1 MRTVNK
7 FIFTG
12 LFFVLAVCAFAQ
24 AQDSIVHAD
33 TTVITAQ
40 DVTVVPPDSL
50 KAADSL
56 QVMTDT
62 VPPKKTKVYLR
73 LFGRDSIRHNLQT
86 IGCLQAVRRDDCHIL
101 CGNNSSIC
109 MHNTILGLCKGTDRQ
124 HKKQTCENK
133 FIYSPHSLIQPGY
146 WKSQL
151 RQPSLIRTYVLFCF
165 LMIQSCSS
173 SSRFRDSTIDFKA

>member
-40 DVTVVPPDSL
+40 DVTVAPPDSL

-56 QVMTDT
+56 QVD
-62 VPPKKTKVYLR
+62 
-73 LFGRDSIRHNLQT
+73 
-86 IGCLQAVRRDDCHIL
+86 
-101 CGNNSSIC
+101 
-109 MHNTILGLCKGTDRQ
+109 
-124 HKKQTCENK
+124 
-133 FIYSPHSLIQPGY
+133 GY
-146 WKSQL
+146 CPAQKDEGIPDPFQYA
-151 RQPSLIRTYVLFCF
+151 I
-165 LMIQSCSS
+165 
-173 SSRFRDSTIDFKA
+173 FR

>member
-62 VPPKKTKVYLR
+62 VPPKKTKVYLIHSNTLSFDKAVKPDAQILNGDVCFR
-73 LFGRDSIRHNLQT
+73 HDSSYMYCDSAYFFEQTNSLEAFSNVRMEQGDTLFVYGDYLFYDGNTQVAYLRENVRMENGQVTLFTDSLNY
-86 IGCLQAVRRDDCHIL
+86 ASRR
-101 CGNNSSIC
+101 
-109 MHNTILGLCKGTDRQ
+109 
-124 HKKQTCENK
+124 
-133 FIYSPHSLIQPGY
+133 
-146 WKSQL
+146 
-151 RQPSLIRTYVLFCF
+151 
-165 LMIQSCSS
+165 
-173 SSRFRDSTIDFKA
+173 

>member
-62 VPPKKTKVYLR
+62 VPPKKTKVYLIHSNTLSFDKAVKPDAQILNGDVCFR
-73 LFGRDSIRHNLQT
+73 HDSSYMY
-86 IGCLQAVRRDDCHIL
+86 CDSAY
-101 CGNNSSIC
+101 
-109 MHNTILGLCKGTDRQ
+109 
-124 HKKQTCENK
+124 
-133 FIYSPHSLIQPGY
+133 F
-146 WKSQL
+146 
-151 RQPSLIRTYVLFCF
+151 
-165 LMIQSCSS
+165 
-173 SSRFRDSTIDFKA
+173 FRADQFARSFQ

>member
-62 VPPKKTKVYLR
+62 VPPKKTKVYLIR
-73 LFGRDSIRHNLQT
+73 IRCCGYDPFGR
-86 IGCLQAVRRDDCHIL
+86 A
-101 CGNNSSIC
+101 
-109 MHNTILGLCKGTDRQ
+109 RQ
-124 HKKQTCENK
+124 K
-133 FIYSPHSLIQPGY
+133 
-146 WKSQL
+146 
-151 RQPSLIRTYVLFCF
+151 
-165 LMIQSCSS
+165 
-173 SSRFRDSTIDFKA
+173 

>member
-40 DVTVVPPDSL
+40 DVTVAPPDSL

-62 VPPKKTKVYLR
+62 VPPKKTKVYLIHSHPNWCSTQMHFNPAFISPDLHFCKSRVDSFCSVFVCIYICNKTFDSCHRMLPAFILLLLYIFIGR
-73 LFGRDSIRHNLQT
+73 L
-86 IGCLQAVRRDDCHIL
+86 
-101 CGNNSSIC
+101 
-109 MHNTILGLCKGTDRQ
+109 
-124 HKKQTCENK
+124 
-133 FIYSPHSLIQPGY
+133 
-146 WKSQL
+146 
-151 RQPSLIRTYVLFCF
+151 
-165 LMIQSCSS
+165 
-173 SSRFRDSTIDFKA
+173 

>member
-40 DVTVVPPDSL
+40 DVTVAPPDSL

-56 QVMTDT
+56 
-62 VPPKKTKVYLR
+62 
-73 LFGRDSIRHNLQT
+73 
-86 IGCLQAVRRDDCHIL
+86 
-101 CGNNSSIC
+101 
-109 MHNTILGLCKGTDRQ
+109 
-124 HKKQTCENK
+124 
-133 FIYSPHSLIQPGY
+133 
-146 WKSQL
+146 
-151 RQPSLIRTYVLFCF
+151 
-165 LMIQSCSS
+165 
-173 SSRFRDSTIDFKA
+173 

>member
-40 DVTVVPPDSL
+40 DVTVAPPDSL

-62 VPPKKTKVYLR
+62 VPPKKTKVYL
-73 LFGRDSIRHNLQT
+73 
-86 IGCLQAVRRDDCHIL
+86 IL
-101 CGNNSSIC
+101 
-109 MHNTILGLCKGTDRQ
+109 
-124 HKKQTCENK
+124 
-133 FIYSPHSLIQPGY
+133 SLIHISEPRDR
-146 WKSQL
+146 SVS
-151 RQPSLIRTYVLFCF
+151 RMPS
-165 LMIQSCSS
+165 S
-173 SSRFRDSTIDFKA
+173 A

>member
-62 VPPKKTKVYLR
+62 VPPKKRKVYLIHSNTLSFDKAVKPDAQILNGDVCFR
-73 LFGRDSIRHNLQT
+73 HDSSYMYCDSAYFFEQT
-86 IGCLQAVRRDDCHIL
+86 RE
-101 CGNNSSIC
+101 
-109 MHNTILGLCKGTDRQ
+109 T
-124 HKKQTCENK
+124 
-133 FIYSPHSLIQPGY
+133 P
-146 WKSQL
+146 
-151 RQPSLIRTYVLFCF
+151 
-165 LMIQSCSS
+165 CSS
-173 SSRFRDSTIDFKA
+173 TEIIFFMTETRRWLICARMSGWRTGR

>member
-62 VPPKKTKVYLR
+62 VPPKKTKVYLIHSNTLSFDKAVKPDAQILNGDVSGMTVHICIATALTFSSR
-73 LFGRDSIRHNLQT
+73 PIRSKLSVMSGWSRET
-86 IGCLQAVRRDDCHIL
+86 
-101 CGNNSSIC
+101 
-109 MHNTILGLCKGTDRQ
+109 
-124 HKKQTCENK
+124 
-133 FIYSPHSLIQPGY
+133 P
-146 WKSQL
+146 
-151 RQPSLIRTYVLFCF
+151 
-165 LMIQSCSS
+165 CSS
-173 SSRFRDSTIDFKA
+173 TEIIFFMTETRRWLICARMSGWRTGR

>member
-1 MRTVNK
+1 MAGIKR
-7 FIFTG
+7 FITYIYAYENG
-12 LFFVLAVCAFAQ
+12 TKGINAGFAKVE
-24 AQDSIVHAD
+24 IRGNECRIEVHLRGTPIRMGMD
-33 TTVITAQ
+33 Q
-40 DVTVVPPDSL
+40 
-50 KAADSL
+50 
-56 QVMTDT
+56 
-62 VPPKKTKVYLR
+62 VYLR

-86 IGCLQAVRRDDCHIL
+86 IGCLQAVRRGDCHIL

-165 LMIQSCSS
+165 LMIQSCNS